1 MDHDLFYSVVS
12 KYGNDDEKDSTFS
25 IDSMEEA
32 VVEFNRI
39 KDDGK
44 GLEYVVLR
52 LVETDY
58 QGFENIV
65 ELDFYRP

>member
-12 KYGNDDEKDSTFS
+12 KYENDDEKDTTFS

-39 KDDGK
+39 KDDRK